1 VSNRVASFLNT
12 DSLKLR
18 FATAHPTSDTYE
30 TVIIKSVAD
39 QTLSEML
46 QTTYL
51 PSTQNLLYYE
61 ILDVNIIELEN
72 NMFFKV
78 YWLGTTNKK
87 EEEVEVCIPKNAKIY
102 EVLRVI
108 VQKLALPQISYR
120 IRLYDVL
127 NCKIQNEYNVYDSID
142 KIQEHLTLYAEEI
155 SQDEIELGANDKIIQ
170 VFHFTKEPSRVH
182 GIPFKFVLKAGEPFS
197 TTKLRLRLRLGINEE
212 DFLKVKVAIIKSA
225 SSAVLWYIEDND
237 VILSDFGLT
246 DELLGLDYVNKTGR
260 AGRIGV
266 KAIANTTMPNLDYE
280 IEDFQ
285 YYTWRITDWKE
296 LEKRT
301 TSPEFDAG
309 NWKWRILLFPFG
321 NNNTDCVSIYLEFSD
336 LEEVPDDW
344 YCCVQFALLLWNPY
358 DPSFFVSHHAH
369 HRFTTKESDWG
380 FTRFYDLRKLF
391 VPTANHARSLIEHD
405 ACNITALVRIIKDP
419 TGVLWRDLTNYDSK
433 KETGYVGLKDQGI
446 INYLN
451 AELQLLYSIKYFR
464 KAIYQILTE
473 DDEPNKSI
481 PLAMQRIFYQLQV
494 SDTPVETTELTK
506 SFGLDSL
513 DGYMQ
518 YDVQEF
524 DRMLLDCLENKM
536 KNTYADGAISKLFSG
551 EMKSYVRCV
560 NVDYETTCIEDYYD
574 IQLEV
579 KGCKTLNDSFLEFIR
594 EESCVGNNKYQTE
607 TYGLQDARKGVI
619 FESFPPVLRINL
631 NRLEYDTQS
640 DTTVKINGRHE
651 YPMEI
656 DLQEYLSLDSD
667 KSKPHN
673 YLLHGVIVHSGDFH
687 GGSYHIFLKP
697 ERSGRWFKFDDDT
710 ITPVTDKEVLEN
722 SYGDNDP
729 NIAGYIT
736 AYSLIYI
743 RESDIDFVLT
753 SVLAEDIPE
762 HLKSRLNEEKT
773 LYEQKKKESEVRHLY
788 LSTKVVTPEIFE
800 SHQGFDLANLE
811 DRQYP
816 ISEVQQFNVLKSETY
831 RTFKTMVAKKFRIPV
846 EQIRFWILVSRHNKT
861 LRPDT
866 PLTDNFLGMTMEEIH
881 TKFVPR
887 QLYLKLFLE
896 VADKQINGETW
907 FPTIENDPHVLVFIK
922 YFDTDKQSLK
932 GFCYLYVRK
941 HGKVGDI
948 IPFLR
953 EKKNFPPGTS
963 LKIYEEIKPNMIES
977 MRPRLTFQQSEI
989 QDGDVICFQKALTEH
1004 ELQHTAADYICD
1016 IPKFYDSLLMCV
1028 VVQFKPKYKDREPK
1042 SEFELTLNKR
1052 NTYDEVAKS
1061 VAAFLIT
1068 DPLKIQ
1074 FGTAYPATDTYK
1086 AIIKSAANQTLLE
1099 MLQTTFLP
1107 STQNLLYYEIL
1118 DINTAELETNMFFK
1132 VYWLGTSIMKEEVIA
1147 VLLPKTAVIN
1157 EILKVIVQKL
1167 SLPIPT
1173 SRIRLYDALHFK
1185 IQNEYDIDHPIYKIQ
1200 EQVTLYAE

>member
-1 VSNRVASFLNT
+1 MTDLN
-12 DSLKLR
+12 
-18 FATAHPTSDTYE
+18 
-30 TVIIKSVAD
+30 V
-39 QTLSEML
+39 
-46 QTTYL
+46 
-51 PSTQNLLYYE
+51 
-61 ILDVNIIELEN
+61 
-72 NMFFKV
+72 
-78 YWLGTTNKK
+78 
-87 EEEVEVCIPKNAKIY
+87 
-102 EVLRVI
+102 
-108 VQKLALPQISYR
+108 
-120 IRLYDVL
+120 
-127 NCKIQNEYNVYDSID
+127 
-142 KIQEHLTLYAEEI
+142 
-155 SQDEIELGANDKIIQ
+155 
-170 VFHFTKEPSRVH
+170 
-182 GIPFKFVLKAGEPFS
+182 
-197 TTKLRLRLRLGINEE
+197 
-212 DFLKVKVAIIKSA
+212 DFQ
-225 SSAVLWYIEDND
+225 
-237 VILSDFGLT
+237 
-246 DELLGLDYVNKTGR
+246 
-260 AGRIGV
+260 
-266 KAIANTTMPNLDYE
+266 AIANTIMPNIDYE

-285 YYTWRITDWKE
+285 YYTWRITGWKE
-296 LEKRT
+296 LEKRI

-309 NWKWRILLFPFG
+309 NWKWRILLFPVG
-321 NNNTDCVSIYLEFSD
+321 NNNTDCVSIYLDFAD
-336 LEEVPDDW
+336 LEEVSDDW
-344 YCCVQFALLLWNPY
+344 YCCVQFALFLWNPY
-358 DPSFFVSHHAH
+358 DPSLFVSHHAH

-391 VPTANHARSLIEHD
+391 VPTANNARSLIEHD

-433 KETGYVGLKDQGI
+433 KETGYVGLKDQDA

-506 SFGLDSL
+506 SIGLDSL

-518 YDVQEF
+518 YDIQEF

-551 EMKSYVRCV
+551 EMKNYVRCV
-560 NVDYETTCIEDYYD
+560 NVDYESSCIEDYYD
-574 IQLEV
+574 IQIKV
-579 KGCKTLNDSFLEFIR
+579 KGCKTLNDSFQEYIR
-594 EESCVGNNKYQTE
+594 EEFCVGNNKYQTE
-607 TYGLQDARKGVI
+607 TYGLQDAKKGVI
-619 FESFPPVLRINL
+619 FESFP
-631 NRLEYDTQS
+631 S
-640 DTTVKINGRHE
+640 INGRHE

-673 YLLHGVIVHSGDFH
+673 YLLHG
-687 GGSYHIFLKP
+687 K
-697 ERSGRWFKFDDDT
+697 EWQMFDDDT

-722 SYGDNDP
+722 NYGGNDHTV
-729 NIAGYIT
+729 AGYMT

-743 RESDIDFVLT
+743 RESDIDFVL
-753 SVLAEDIPE
+753 SPILAEDIPE

-773 LYEQKKKESEVRHLY
+773 LHEQKKKESEVRHLY
-788 LSTKVVTPEIFE
+788 LPIKVITPEIFE
-800 SHQGFDLANLE
+800 SHQGFDLANIE

-831 RTFKTMVAKKFRIPV
+831 RTFKTMVAKKIRIPV
-846 EQIRFWILVSRHNKT
+846 EQIRFWILVSRQNKT

-866 PLTDNFLGMTMEEIH
+866 PLTESFLGMTMEEIH
-881 TKFVPR
+881 TKFAPR
-887 QLYLKLFLE
+887 QLDLKLFLE

-907 FPTIENDPHVLVFIK
+907 FPTIVNDPHILVFIK
-922 YFDTDKQSLK
+922 YFDTDRQSLK

-941 HGKVGDI
+941 FGKVGDI
-948 IPFLR
+948 IPILC
-953 EKKNFPPGTS
+953 EKKHFPPGTS
-963 LKIYEEIKPNMIES
+963 LNIYEEIKPNMIES
-977 MRPRLTFQQSEI
+977 MKPKLTFQQSEI

-1004 ELQHTAADYICD
+1004 EIQHTAADVICD

-1028 VVQFKPKYKDREPK
+1028 VVRFKPKYKDREPK

-1068 DPLKIQ
+1068 DPLKVQ
-1074 FGTAYPATDTYK
+1074 FGTAHPTTGAYK
-1086 AIIKSAANQTLLE
+1086 AAIIKSAANQTLLE
-1099 MLQTTFLP
+1099 MLQTAYLP
-1107 STQNLLYYEIL
+1107 SLLNLLYYEIL

-1132 VYWLGTSIMKEEVIA
+1132 VYWLGTSIMKEEVIT

-1173 SRIRLYDALHFK
+1173 SSIRLYDALHFK
-1185 IQNEYDIDHPIYKIQ
+1185 IQNEYDIDDPIDIIQ
-1200 EQVTLYAE
+1200 EQVTLYAEEIPQDEIELGADDKIIHVFHFTKEPLCAHGIPFKFVLKADEPFSKAKLRLQLRLGMSDKDFSKVKIAIVQAESYTDHEYIDDDDLVLSKYEFDDDQFLGLDYLETKTERAGMVGSEKAIFIRE